1 MKPRYEEMTKDARN
15 MLEKAERL
23 LEKAE
28 KLRMVEHKGKKVP
41 HFAADGKGANDHHNK
56 DSQKKADMA
65 EKDKYCMKNFGKKYS
80 ECSDKQKAQCDKAHG
95 KVEKASYGM
104 DSHDIE
110 FHIETGGQTRNMF
123 YYTNQ
128 ATLDSTD
135 VTNKG
140 ATTSSVNMEG
150 LADRMNTHQTGTQ
163 DREVSTDNTQ
173 PDRD

>member
-1 MKPRYEEMTKDARN
+1 
-15 MLEKAERL
+15 
-23 LEKAE
+23 
-28 KLRMVEHKGKKVP
+28 
-41 HFAADGKGANDHHNK
+41 
-56 DSQKKADMA
+56 SMA

>member
-1 MKPRYEEMTKDARN
+1 MKPRYDEMTKDARN
-15 MLEKAERL
+15 MLEKAEKL

-28 KLRMVEHKGKKVP
+28 KLQMVEHKGKKVP
-41 HFAADGKGANDHHNK
+41 HFAADGKGANDHK
-56 DSQKKADMA
+56 
-65 EKDKYCMKNFGKKYS
+65 GK
-80 ECSDKQKAQCDKAHG
+80 
-95 KVEKASYGM
+95 KVEKASFGM
-104 DSHDIE
+104 EPHNIAFD
-110 FHIETGGQTRNMF
+110 IETGGQTRNVF

-135 VTNKG
+135 VANKG

>member
-56 DSQKKADMA
+56 DSQKKA
-65 EKDKYCMKNFGKKYS
+65 EKCPHCDGDAPKSKCICGRMK
-80 ECSDKQKAQCDKAHG
+80 
-95 KVEKASYGM
+95 KASFGM
-104 DSHDIE
+104 EPHNIAFD
-110 FHIETGGQTRNMF
+110 IETGGQTRNVF

-135 VTNKG
+135 VANKG

>member
-1 MKPRYEEMTKDARN
+1 MKPRYDEMTKTLN
-15 MLEKAERL
+15 MLEKTETTGEGRTP
-23 LEKAE
+23 
-28 KLRMVEHKGKKVP
+28 MVEHKGKKVP
-41 HFAADGKGANDHHNK
+41 HFAADDKGAND
-56 DSQKKADMA
+56 QT
-65 EKDKYCMKNFGKKYS
+65 GKKVY
-80 ECSDKQKAQCDKAHG
+80 KACF
-95 KVEKASYGM
+95 GM
-104 DSHDIE
+104 QPNNIAFD
-110 FHIETGGQTRNMF
+110 IETGGQTRNMF

-135 VTNKG
+135 VANKG